1 MAFQAARLKGNL
13 LLKDASLAFVVE
25 DISARWLRVS
35 FADAG
40 PPPCDYGQLSEWPK
54 LFIQVNDHE
63 IELGPC
69 RLDPEDRGENRRGKL
84 IPLDESLDIER
95 LLVDC
100 IADRARSVFVNLPTL
115 LAYKDEI
122 EPSFREYT
130 SDLIY
135 DLSIYRKLFED
146 FDRELGDASSQVKDL
161 ALKAVLRTEGRKFFR
176 FLDDKLDELSRVVAG
191 FDRAQH
197 RRHGYF
203 FRRQLWDFI
212 LCSDLIARG
221 NLKPRGYSGDSRMMS
236 LIYANDYRGEST
248 FAKLLFKHSAAHP
261 ASQAVRN
268 RRDLIA
274 KEIKEFGRRIQPGPD
289 RKIKVLSVASGA
301 ATEMWDIFNTPG
313 DCDGFEISL
322 LDQDGLALA
331 EARQTAEQVEKR
343 LGRKITI
350 DYLNY
355 SVRTMLMAPGLK
367 NGLGKYDFIY
377 SMGLF
382 DYLTPRVGRALMSR
396 LCSILNDDGELLV
409 GNFHVSNP
417 SRHYMEYWVDWV
429 LYYRTEEELRAL
441 VNGSPVRDVDVYFED
456 TRSQMFIRVRK

>member
-1 MAFQAARLKGNL
+1 MVFQSAKIKG
-13 LLKDASLAFVVE
+13 SLVLEETSLPLVVE
-25 DISARWLRVS
+25 DFSPRWLRVRFEEQDFGLPDGS
-35 FADAG
+35 G
-40 PPPCDYGQLSEWPK
+40 PTEWPR
-54 LFIQVNDHE
+54 LLLQVNDQE

-69 RLDPEDRGENRRGKL
+69 RLDPEEGNGGGLGRL
-84 IPLDESLDIER
+84 TPLDEDLDVEG
-95 LLVDC
+95 LLVDH
-100 IADRARSVFVNLPTL
+100 ISDRARSVFVNLPTL
-115 LAYKDEI
+115 LAYKEEI
-122 EPSFREYT
+122 EPAFREYT

-146 FDRELGDASSQVKDL
+146 FDQDLGEAPPKVKEL
-161 ALKAVLRTEGRKFFR
+161 ALKAVVRTEGERFFKL
-176 FLDDKLDELSRVVAG
+176 LDDKLDELSRVVSH
-191 FDRAQH
+191 FDKAQH

-236 LIYANDYRGEST
+236 LIYANDYRGDST
-248 FAKLLFKHSAAHP
+248 FSKLLFKHSAAHP

-268 RRDLIA
+268 RRALIA
-274 KEIKEFGRRIQPGPD
+274 KEINEFGERVRSGPD
-289 RKIKVLSVASGA
+289 RRIKVLSVASGGA
-301 ATEMWDIFNTPG
+301 MEMWDIFRTPE
-313 DCDGFEISL
+313 DCDLFEVYL
-322 LDQDGLALA
+322 LDQDELALE
-331 EARQTAEQVEKR
+331 EARQTAEQVMEH
-343 LGRKITI
+343 LGRRIRI
-350 DYLNY
+350 EFLNY
-355 SVRTMLMAPGLK
+355 SVRTMLVAPGLK

-396 LCSILNDDGELLV
+396 LCSMLNDEGELLV

-429 LYYRTEEELRAL
+429 LIYRTEEEFKELI
-441 VNGSPVRDVDVYFED
+441 NGSPVRDVDVYFED